1 MVCSVCTASQ
11 PLQVIGLDSKCP
23 KFDFDVSA
31 TNPPWMDANEDGALS
46 VQSKRERKHERRA
59 ERAAKHEECLQNMQD
74 MGFCDVYGQEWVKE
88 VLLRCDNDLEKAI
101 AELTQYAD
109 DRVRVPDVLL
119 D

>member
-1 MVCSVCTASQ
+1 
-11 PLQVIGLDSKCP
+11 
-23 KFDFDVSA
+23 
-31 TNPPWMDANEDGALS
+31 MDANEDGALS